1 MKRSNALSWTSF
13 LFAVGVVFSL
23 QAQVVAQSN
32 DCPATPRIGYRC
44 YQDRDIRAR
53 SGYPG
58 SNTGTFSYS
67 PPAGYRLMDYRETV
81 HSRFGEGG
89 NLNVD
94 LVRGGAVTQIRR
106 IISDYNRSL
115 SDRKSR
121 AESYAQWSIRVGGET
136 EVIEN
141 ALREN
146 NSRLAVLEDSYSNV
160 DRVNASV
167 TVSGR
172 CTKVVLGQCVDNQG
186 GKYEGT
192 VRFQLEYVG
201 TPGAISAANDAVLR
215 RVDAALQ
222 RFEQEAQAIRQQQQ
236 QPQQPPQQS
245 TSACVTVDSRN
256 GWQRFN
262 LPGSFTRVASISGGW
277 SVDTRS
283 YSPVGSS
290 GHNGRDAEALAPYS
304 QYKFDQRFPFGA
316 LLMGSGQGVLWVE
329 NPVSFTG
336 SFGAVDMRINDADN
350 ALGDNG
356 GSLQVCF
363 GN

>member
-1 MKRSNALSWTSF
+1 MKRLNATALGTTSF
-13 LFAVGVVFSL
+13 LVAVGVVFSL
-23 QAQVVAQSN
+23 QTQVVAQSN

-106 IISDYNRSL
+106 MISDYNRSL

-236 QPQQPPQQS
+236 QSQQPPQ
-245 TSACVTVDSRN
+245 TSQLSDVV
-256 GWQRFN
+256 
-262 LPGSFTRVASISGGW
+262 VASYQSAFGRTPTQEELNYWLGRSRQETINMDILMVNHQGWLRGGNEINETI
-277 SVDTRS
+277 VRS
-283 YSPVGSS
+283 YQAILSRSPNNDEINHWRS
-290 GHNGRDAEALAPYS
+290 
-304 QYKFDQRFPFGA
+304 
-316 LLMGSGQGVLWVE
+316 
-329 NPVSFTG
+329 
-336 SFGAVDMRINDADN
+336 RISTDGLTYTDLIQAHQDWKRR
-350 ALGDNG
+350 G
-356 GSLQVCF
+356 GT
-363 GN
+363 